1 MYIEASRDL
10 HLCASQIYVCVYVC
24 WYKYTPTYRSV
35 LWVPSMSSLVI
46 YNFNLYNLYL
56 ILLQTQSLSR
66 RKCICEHLDLRA
78 TLPGHKYLLQLG
90 VLCA

>member
-1 MYIEASRDL
+1 
-10 HLCASQIYVCVYVC
+10 
-24 WYKYTPTYRSV
+24 
-35 LWVPSMSSLVI
+35 MSSLVI